1 MTPLKTACV
10 VLAICVTAVAVRAAV
25 DSPLEIT
32 ERARGANK
40 VVLATVTDV
49 EAELGENEFGDQLI
63 LSSVTMQVDETLK
76 GTHESTVVVTLEGGT
91 VGDLTLEVSDMPI
104 LSRGQR
110 AVVFLASTPSGK
122 YLPHGRGAGVL
133 RLNAGNHAPDANLT
147 LDDIRAAVKAAQ
159 ARNGR

>member
-1 MTPLKTACV
+1 MKTACV
-10 VLAICVTAVAVRAAV
+10 VFTICLTAAGVRAAA
-25 DSPLEIT
+25 DSPSEIT
-32 ERARGANK
+32 ERARGATK

-63 LSSVTMQVDETLK
+63 LSSVTMRVDETLK
-76 GTHESTVVVTLEGGT
+76 GAHESTVVVTLEGGT
-91 VGDLTLEVSDMPI
+91 IGDLTLEVSDMPT
-104 LSRGQR
+104 LSRGRR

-133 RLNAGNHAPDANLT
+133 TLDADDQAPDAKLT
-147 LDDIRAAVKAAQ
+147 LGEIRAAVKAAQ